1 MDYRVESIADTS
13 NEVTRVN
20 KINDANISA
29 GPDVHRN
36 TLRVL
41 PVHEFDKCT
50 GLRSD
55 SSLCPSYA
63 EWRKYDDNEKK

>member
-1 MDYRVESIADTS
+1 MDYHVESIADTA

-20 KINDANISA
+20 KINDANVSA

-41 PVHEFDKCT
+41 PVPEIDKCT

-55 SSLCPSYA
+55 SSLCSLICGL
-63 EWRKYDDNEKK
+63 EEI